1 MARTWPGNFLQMLEM
16 GKEEKKHEWMD
27 LEVYAEIEWLNMVQF
42 FWGKVT
48 EIVNE
53 VRSEESIE

>member
-42 FWGKVT
+42 F
-48 EIVNE
+48 
-53 VRSEESIE
+53 